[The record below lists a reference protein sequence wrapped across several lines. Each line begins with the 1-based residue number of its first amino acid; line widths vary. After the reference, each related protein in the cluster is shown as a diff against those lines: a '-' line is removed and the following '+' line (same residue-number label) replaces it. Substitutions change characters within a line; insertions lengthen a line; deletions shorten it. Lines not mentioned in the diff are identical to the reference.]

1 MKILKVLFDRTHFTI
16 FFLIIWDAFKYY
28 LGLDA
33 PVYQVLILL
42 PVLLMGISDNI
53 KKVSFWNSISS
64 KPASIWLAWIAFA
77 LLNTFFITGFHH
89 PGNQSPFVFISAI
102 LITFLFFVLIIAKNT
117 DTEKLIVVMQLAFA
131 VRLIL
136 SYIFDS
142 SSIQGTDTVER
153 FGSEFN
159 SNAIAFGA
167 LFYLVLMAI
176 KKVQFSRTHFVE
188 YLLAFISIGTILLT
202 ASKKNFLILIFLIA
216 GYIVIKRS
224 KGVIK
229 NVILGSFFLG
239 ILSIGVMWAINNT
252 DIGLRIIDTYNKSVN
267 ADSTDKMLDHRM
279 TYYTNGWEF
288 FKDNPINGIGLINF
302 PHRNNSTHV
311 LHTEYMV
318 QLTENGIIGTILF
331 ILFYGYIL
339 NALIKIRKSNKE
351 QKKQAEIYLLALSVM
366 FILFFGSW
374 IYNNPLMWV
383 LIGLAVRFIRENKIY
398 KSQLVPSIESY
409 Q

>member
-1 MKILKVLFDRTHFTI
+1 
-16 FFLIIWDAFKYY
+16 
-28 LGLDA
+28 
-33 PVYQVLILL
+33 
-42 PVLLMGISDNI
+42 
-53 KKVSFWNSISS
+53 
-64 KPASIWLAWIAFA
+64 A

-252 DIGLRIIDTYNKSVN
+252 DIGLR
-267 ADSTDKMLDHRM
+267 
-279 TYYTNGWEF
+279 
-288 FKDNPINGIGLINF
+288 
-302 PHRNNSTHV
+302 
-311 LHTEYMV
+311 
-318 QLTENGIIGTILF
+318 
-331 ILFYGYIL
+331 
-339 NALIKIRKSNKE
+339 
-351 QKKQAEIYLLALSVM
+351 
-366 FILFFGSW
+366 
-374 IYNNPLMWV
+374 
-383 LIGLAVRFIRENKIY
+383 
-398 KSQLVPSIESY
+398 
-409 Q
+409 